1 MINICDNNN
10 NIYMIYIKQIYN
22 SIEVYMYVIMYS
34 LVKVGKKIFENK
46 KKKQTNFCPNRLLQ
60 ALNNC
65 TSNGLCL
72 TL

>member
-1 MINICDNNN
+1 
-10 NIYMIYIKQIYN
+10 MIYITQIYN

-46 KKKQTNFCPNRLLQ
+46 KKKQTNICPIRLLQ

>member
-34 LVKVGKKIFENK
+34 LVKVGKKIRKQK
-46 KKKQTNFCPNRLLQ
+46 KKNKFLSKSLAPSVKQLHV
-60 ALNNC
+60 
-65 TSNGLCL
+65 
-72 TL
+72 